1 MKISDILCIVCCLAL
16 IIIFT
21 LMAKRMWRQNEC
33 EKAQQ
38 YIGQRYQEAGDYKQF
53 IEDYERIKVDYPGE
67 KLKEKNEK

>member
-1 MKISDILCIVCCLAL
+1 MKKSDILYIVCCLAV

-21 LMAKRMWRQNEC
+21 LMAKRMWRQGEC

-38 YIGQRYQEAGDYKQF
+38 YIGQRYQETGDYRQV
-53 IEDYERIKVDYPGE
+53 IEDCERITVDYPGE